1 MRLYYKMQ
9 QTLLQN
15 VTAALSQNATKVYYK
30 TRQFYHKMQQLF
42 QNAIIF
48 RQNGIPYWPLLR
60 RP

>member
-1 MRLYYKMQ
+1 MQ

-42 QNAIIF
+42 QNAIIL